1 MWQEYSADYRAT
13 TSSFAWATSL
23 ARTSGLQ
30 RVWFT
35 SRAAAASNCP
45 LMERVRPTLF
55 TSPKWQ
61 TRSIGFYLPAFHLAS
76 TILLP
81 SRRKRGVRFLIG
93 TQTFAG
99 FLELRRCLK
108 QIQWHCAI
116 TTSRTVRDRAVP
128 SA

>member
-13 TSSFAWATSL
+13 TSSFVWATSL
-23 ARTSGLQ
+23 ARTSGCQ

-45 LMERVRPTLF
+45 LTENVRLTPF
-55 TSPKWQ
+55 TSTNWL
-61 TRSIGFYLPAFHLAS
+61 TRSPGLYLRAFHQAS
-76 TILLP
+76 TILLLR
-81 SRRKRGVRFLIG
+81 RRKRGVRFLIG

-116 TTSRTVRDRAVP
+116 ATSRTVRDRAVP